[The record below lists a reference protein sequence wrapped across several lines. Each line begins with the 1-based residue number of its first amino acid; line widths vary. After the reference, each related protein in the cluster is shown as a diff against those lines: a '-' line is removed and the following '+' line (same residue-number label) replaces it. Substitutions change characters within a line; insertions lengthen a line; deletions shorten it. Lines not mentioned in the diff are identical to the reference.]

1 MANPRY
7 KIVNA
12 SNDLF
17 NGISSKGDAMV
28 QPATR
33 RVVELDEELSEGRIA
48 LFASSGIF
56 IKKTTEAAQNNEP
69 LPGMDPDLAMAR
81 NRLMLVAGQERQDLI
96 DSLWDEGGS
105 KSASK
110 SSAKSSGANAGG
122 DASSSATTAAP
133 STTAAAQGATAT
145 ATPAASAGTTST
157 AGR

>member
-110 SSAKSSGANAGG
+110 SSTKSSGANAGG

-145 ATPAASAGTTST
+145 AAPAASAGTTST